1 MVHFETRMVY
11 EVHNVVPFP
20 FPFFFFFFF
29 FFFLNGKLNARLLGL
44 EPMTSPST

>member
-20 FPFFFFFFF
+20 FPYLLLFFF
-29 FFFLNGKLNARLLGL
+29 NGKLHARLLGL